1 MTYDEFYNCIEQ
13 LPKEVTNRDLESYL
27 SALYRIVTPHQN
39 TPFSPTLC
47 LELLKE
53 AFSAKTATYEEQWTS
68 IHSMPE
74 ETEHLSAFAYTQA
87 VILFQI
93 AELHRMK
100 DKELHNEMRS
110 FGITSET
117 GYDWYNFNPL
127 DLLECGARGLCDYI
141 GEDETIPNDWHFL
154 GHLLDLGRY
163 YE

>member
-13 LPKEVTNRDLESYL
+13 LPKEVTNRDLEAYL
-27 SALYRIVTPHQN
+27 LALYRIVTPHEN

-47 LELLKE
+47 LDLLKK
-53 AFSAKTATYEEQWTS
+53 AFTETPVLYNEQWTA
-68 IHSMPE
+68 IRTMPE
-74 ETEHLSAFAYTQA
+74 ETEYLSAFAYTQA

-93 AELHRMK
+93 AELHRMRG
-100 DKELHNEMRS
+100 KELQDKQRYMR
-110 FGITSET
+110 ITSET
-117 GYDWYNFNPL
+117 GYDWYNFTPL

>member
-1 MTYDEFYNCIEQ
+1 MDIKRDESHCYAAVI
-13 LPKEVTNRDLESYL
+13 KEVTNRDLETYL
-27 SALYRIVTPHQN
+27 LALYRIVTPHEN
-39 TPFSPTLC
+39 TLFSPTLC

-53 AFSAKTATYEEQWTS
+53 AFSAKTTTYEEQWTS
-68 IHSMPE
+68 IRTMPE

-117 GYDWYNFNPL
+117 GYD
-127 DLLECGARGLCDYI
+127 
-141 GEDETIPNDWHFL
+141 
-154 GHLLDLGRY
+154 
-163 YE
+163 

>member
-1 MTYDEFYNCIEQ
+1 MTYDEFYNCIEL
-13 LPKEVTNRDLESYL
+13 LPNEVTNRDLEAYL
-27 SALYRIVTPHQN
+27 SALYRIVTPHEN

-93 AELHRMK
+93 VELHRMK

-117 GYDWYNFNPL
+117 GYD
-127 DLLECGARGLCDYI
+127 
-141 GEDETIPNDWHFL
+141 
-154 GHLLDLGRY
+154 
-163 YE
+163 

>member
-1 MTYDEFYNCIEQ
+1 
-13 LPKEVTNRDLESYL
+13 
-27 SALYRIVTPHQN
+27 
-39 TPFSPTLC
+39 
-47 LELLKE
+47 
-53 AFSAKTATYEEQWTS
+53 
-68 IHSMPE
+68 
-74 ETEHLSAFAYTQA
+74 
-87 VILFQI
+87 
-93 AELHRMK
+93 MK

-141 GEDETIPNDWHFL
+141 GEDETIPNDWYFL

>member
-1 MTYDEFYNCIEQ
+1 MSDEFYNCIEQ
-13 LPKEVTNRDLESYL
+13 LPKEVTNRDLEAYL
-27 SALYRIVTPHQN
+27 LALYGVVEQYKEI
-39 TPFSPTLC
+39 PFSPTLC

-68 IHSMPE
+68 IRTMPE
-74 ETEHLSAFAYTQA
+74 ETEYLSAFAYTQA

-117 GYDWYNFNPL
+117 GYDWYNFTPL

>member
-13 LPKEVTNRDLESYL
+13 LPKEVTNGDLEAYL
-27 SALYRIVTPHQN
+27 LALYGVVEQYKEI
-39 TPFSPTLC
+39 PFSPTLC
-47 LELLKE
+47 LDLLKE

-68 IHSMPE
+68 IRSMPE

-100 DKELHNEMRS
+100 GKELHNEMRS

-117 GYDWYNFNPL
+117 GYDWYNFTPL

-141 GEDETIPNDWHFL
+141 GEDEIIPNDWYFL

>member
-1 MTYDEFYNCIEQ
+1 
-13 LPKEVTNRDLESYL
+13 
-27 SALYRIVTPHQN
+27 
-39 TPFSPTLC
+39 
-47 LELLKE
+47 
-53 AFSAKTATYEEQWTS
+53 
-68 IHSMPE
+68 MPE

-141 GEDETIPNDWHFL
+141 GEDETIPNDWHFNSIL
-154 GHLLDLGRY
+154 TTGIPFKNKTISTLLLFDT
-163 YE
+163 E